1 MDKTETELKAIRE
14 KLKRL
19 LVENLSLEGLKPEN
33 IKDDELIFGEGL
45 GLDSLDAVEIVV
57 ILQRNFGIEIKDM
70 NEGRKILRSIDTI
83 SRYIYDRQNKKPA

>member
-1 MDKTETELKAIRE
+1 MDKTETELKPIRE

-70 NEGRKILRSIDTI
+70 NEGRKILRSVDSI
-83 SRYIYDRQNKKPA
+83 SRYIYDYQNKKSA

>member
-14 KLKRL
+14 KLKHL
-19 LVENLSLEGLKPEN
+19 LVENLSLEGLKPET

-83 SRYIYDRQNKKPA
+83 SRYIYDHQNKKPA

>member
-83 SRYIYDRQNKKPA
+83 SRYIYDHQNKKPA

>member
-14 KLKRL
+14 KLKHL

-83 SRYIYDRQNKKPA
+83 SRYIYDHQNKKPG

>member
-1 MDKTETELKAIRE
+1 MDSKEKKLEIIRE
-14 KLKRL
+14 KLKQL

-70 NEGRKILRSIDTI
+70 NEGRKILRSVDSI
-83 SRYIYDRQNKKPA
+83 SRHIYDHQHKKPA

>member
-1 MDKTETELKAIRE
+1 MDKAETELKAIRA

-19 LVENLSLEGLKPEN
+19 LVENLSLEGLKPEK

-45 GLDSLDAVEIVV
+45 GLDSLDGVEIVV

-83 SRYIYDRQNKKPA
+83 SRYIYTQQNKKVV

>member
-14 KLKRL
+14 KLKHL
-19 LVENLSLEGLKPEN
+19 LVENLSLEGLKPET

-83 SRYIYDRQNKKPA
+83 SRYIYDHQNKKPG

>member
-19 LVENLSLEGLKPEN
+19 LVENLSLEGLKTEN

-83 SRYIYDRQNKKPA
+83 SRYIYDHQNKKPA